1 MSLDIQEL
9 DDFFDDIDDSDG
21 EEIQDASTL
30 ASPFST
36 KDIKVNTQTIALSAL
51 IARLNYDEIDL
62 QPTFQRKSGLWTNTQ
77 MSRLIE
83 SILLKMPLPIFYF
96 DVSEP
101 DRWLVVDGLQRLSAI
116 KRFTVDNKRP
126 LKLTNLEF
134 LVELNG
140 VTYNDLPRP
149 MQRVIDETQIVT
161 YQIEPQTP
169 KEVRYSIFNR
179 INTGGLKLN
188 AQEIRQALNQKG
200 IAVKFLKEECESSDF
215 KRVVNIRTD
224 RMLDRELVLRF
235 FAFRLLRVDD
245 NFKSLSSFL
254 DRAMERIDEHQTL
267 SDELKTLSDDFRR
280 ALRISEEI
288 FGPNH
293 KFSKAII
300 GEGKRNLNRSLFDV
314 LTVCF
319 SQIQDIDSFIKN
331 KDAFNLRLN
340 EMLSDESSILSQA
353 IFQGTSSKRAVMDRF
368 SEMRKIINEMEN
380 LA

>member
-1 MSLDIQEL
+1 MNHEAQE
-9 DDFFDDIDDSDG
+9 FDDLFEDSDELEI
-21 EEIQDASTL
+21 EEQLENVSL

-101 DRWLVVDGLQRLSAI
+101 GRWLVVDGLQRLSAI
-116 KRFTVDNKRP
+116 KRFAVDNKRP

-134 LVELNG
+134 LGELNG
-140 VTYNDLPRP
+140 LTYADLPRP

-188 AQEIRQALNQKG
+188 SQEIRQALNQKG
-200 IAVKFLKEECESSDF
+200 IAVKFLKDECESIDF

-224 RMLDRELVLRF
+224 RMLDRELALRF
-235 FAFRLLRVDD
+235 FAFRLLKIDD

-254 DRAMERIDEHQTL
+254 DRAMERIDENKYV
-267 SDELKTLSDDFRR
+267 SSELKILSDDFRR
-280 ALRISEEI
+280 ALRISEAI

-300 GEGKRNLNRSLFDV
+300 GDGKRNLNRSLFDV

-319 SQIQDIDSFIKN
+319 SQIKDTEKFINN
-331 KDAFNLRLN
+331 KDIFNQKLRD
-340 EMLSDESSILSQA
+340 MLSDELSILSQA
-353 IFQGTSSKRAVMDRF
+353 IFQGTSSKRAVTDRF
-368 SEMRKIINEMEN
+368 SEMRKLIGEMEDIK
-380 LA
+380 

>member
-1 MSLDIQEL
+1 MNHEAQE
-9 DDFFDDIDDSDG
+9 FDDLFEDSDELEI
-21 EEIQDASTL
+21 EEQLENVSL

-101 DRWLVVDGLQRLSAI
+101 GRWLVVDGLQRLSAI
-116 KRFTVDNKRP
+116 KRFAVDNKRP

-134 LVELNG
+134 LGELNG
-140 VTYNDLPRP
+140 LTYADLPRP

-188 AQEIRQALNQKG
+188 SQEIRQALNQKG
-200 IAVKFLKEECESSDF
+200 IAVKFLKDECESIDF

-224 RMLDRELVLRF
+224 RMLDRELALRF
-235 FAFRLLRVDD
+235 FAFRLLKIDD

-254 DRAMERIDEHQTL
+254 DRAMERIDENKYV
-267 SDELKTLSDDFRR
+267 SSELKILSDDFRR
-280 ALRISEEI
+280 ALRISEAI

-300 GEGKRNLNRSLFDV
+300 GDGKRNLNRSLFDV

-319 SQIQDIDSFIKN
+319 SQIKDTEKFIN
-331 KDAFNLRLN
+331 N
-340 EMLSDESSILSQA
+340 
-353 IFQGTSSKRAVMDRF
+353 
-368 SEMRKIINEMEN
+368 
-380 LA
+380 